1 MMPSHEA
8 EWFTKNYKSYYPRFK
23 SKK

>member
-1 MMPSHEA
+1 MMPSYEA